1 MIMAA
6 TLGFTS
12 CSTDDVE
19 TGGSVSGHQTLTL
32 NITPA
37 SSLEANDTRA
47 TAYSDLTTGTENAI
61 NRVAVAVFDNTNG
74 KIQGSVYEKT
84 QTNKGTSISF
94 EDTNVG
100 NNYKVLV
107 AVNCPADYFK
117 GVTTETAFKAKT
129 LTIANALY
137 QNGTGDKV
145 SNNNLPMYGEA
156 TATQNGNKNEY
167 TADVFAYHLVSK
179 ITLAS
184 LKVDIGSNTFTPTE
198 IFVNNVPD
206 KVSVSV
212 VAPHSSYIFATP
224 YGRGTG
230 ETGST
235 RQGIFAYLSTGTLST
250 TNFKGTASNDVTT
263 YNTASEMPVFYT
275 TPNNATAAGQGSAT
289 FLVIKGTYK
298 DAVQGTTS
306 TVYYPLYINYNT
318 STQKSADGYTAKTVN
333 PNINYVMNVTIKM
346 KGSSDPYTP
355 VGDNTATINV
365 QAVDFDAKTTD
376 YSYDNGVEIGDYLF
390 NDGTWGK
397 LPSASL
403 ITAAHHPV
411 AVIFANKTSTI
422 DQKHGWTHGYAIAIA
437 STGSS
442 LAWASSGATY
452 ATTQALTQANITK
465 VLPSGLTYATSDYV
479 SPYNADM
486 SYAGA
491 TNIVVRDLDGYTE
504 CQALKT
510 AAGTNFTAANY
521 PSAYTAMNSFATSSN
536 GFQMASGTSTSGWY
550 LGSIGQYYLVAR
562 NLGGNVDTDQ
572 STSSWGV
579 KGSTGSG
586 FWAWW
591 NKASDNVKAIN
602 KYFSA
607 VTKTGTGIAVSNTI
621 SWSSSVSTMYWTSSE
636 YTAENGFF
644 VNWYYDGFFGLNGNF
659 GKTAVNNGTFRG
671 VRPVIAF

>member
-61 NRVAVAVFDNTNG
+61 NRVAVAVFDTNG
-74 KIQGSVYEKT
+74 KIQGSVSEKT
-84 QTNKGTSISF
+84 QTTKASSISF

-107 AVNCPADYFK
+107 AVNCPAGTFS
-117 GVTTETAFKAKT
+117 GVTSESAFKAKT
-129 LTIANALY
+129 LSVENALY
-137 QNGTGDKV
+137 QGGSGNKV

-206 KVSVSV
+206 KASVSV
-212 VAPHSSYIFATP
+212 VAPHTSYIFATP
-224 YGRGTG
+224 NGRVTG
-230 ETGST
+230 ETGSKA
-235 RQGIFAYLSTGTLST
+235 QSVLAYLSTGTLST

-275 TPNNATAAGQGSAT
+275 TPNNLTAAGQGYAT

-298 DAVQGTTS
+298 DVVQNKTS

-318 STQKSADGYTAKTVN
+318 TTQKSADGYTAKTVN

-346 KGSSDPYTP
+346 KGSDDPYTP
-355 VGDNTATINV
+355 VGDNTAIINV

-376 YSYDNGVEIGDYLF
+376 YSYDNGIEIGDYLF
-390 NDGTWGK
+390 NDGTTGK
-397 LPSASL
+397 LPSTSQ
-403 ITAAHHPV
+403 ITTAHHPI
-411 AVIFANKTSTI
+411 AVIFANKTSKI
-422 DQKHGWTHGYAIAIA
+422 DQARGFTKGYAIAIA
-437 STGSS
+437 STGSK
-442 LAWASSGATY
+442 LAWAKDGAALATAQVYTQARITSALAAGTAVKNNGATY
-452 ATTQALTQANITK
+452 
-465 VLPSGLTYATSDYV
+465 SDYV
-479 SPYNADM
+479 SPFNTDA
-486 SYAGA
+486 SIAGVA
-491 TNIVVRDLDGYTE
+491 NVEQDLDGYTE
-504 CQALKT
+504 CLALKA
-510 AAGTNFTAANY
+510 AAGTNWNVTNY
-521 PSAYTAMNSFATSSN
+521 PAAYTAVENFKSVSGFALTGSWTN
-536 GFQMASGTSTSGWY
+536 SGWY

-562 NLGGNVDTDQ
+562 NLGGNLANSLLHIDG
-572 STSSWGV
+572 STSWYFS
-579 KGSTGSG
+579 SISI
-586 FWAWW
+586 A
-591 NKASDNVKAIN
+591 NASAIN
-602 KYFSA
+602 KYLSVLPSSNPSGNTIA
-607 VTKTGTGIAVSNTI
+607 IRNTIDCSSSTGTS
-621 SWSSSVSTMYWTSSE
+621 YYTSSE
-636 YTAENGFF
+636 YKTDHGFF
-644 VNWYYDGFFGLNGNF
+644 IRWYEGGALHLNGHEKKSSVMDDN
-659 GKTAVNNGTFRG
+659 RG

>member
-61 NRVAVAVFDNTNG
+61 NRVAVAVFDTNG

-100 NNYKVLV
+100 DKFKVLV

-117 GVTTETAFKAKT
+117 GVTSESAFKAKT

-137 QNGTGDKV
+137 QGGSGNKV

-167 TADVFAYHLVSK
+167 SADVFAYHLVSK
-179 ITLAS
+179 ITLGS

-198 IFVNNVPD
+198 IFVNNVPNIA
-206 KVSVSV
+206 SVSV
-212 VAPHSSYIFATP
+212 VAPHDSYKFATP
-224 YGRGTG
+224 TAYNTG
-230 ETGST
+230 ETGSKA
-235 RQGIFAYLSTGTLST
+235 QSVLAYLSTGTLTT

-263 YNTASEMPVFYT
+263 YNTPSQMPVFYT
-275 TPNNATAAGQGSAT
+275 TPNDRTAPGIGHAT

-318 STQKSADGYTAKTVN
+318 STQKSADGYTAKHVN

-346 KGSSDPYTP
+346 KGSDDPYTP
-355 VGDNTATINV
+355 VGDNTAVINV
-365 QAVDFDAKTTD
+365 KAVNFDAKTTD

-422 DQKHGWTHGYAIAIA
+422 DQKRGFTHGYAIAIA
-437 STGSS
+437 SYSPSS
-442 LAWASSGATY
+442 TVWASSSATY
-452 ATTQALTQANITK
+452 RNAIALTQANITAA
-465 VLPSGLTYATSDYV
+465 LTKGVAAS
-479 SPYNADM
+479 
-486 SYAGA
+486 GA
-491 TNIVVRDLDGYTE
+491 TYSEYTSLENLSLDLSNINTVARDLDGYTE
-504 CQALKT
+504 CLALQN
-510 AAGTNFTAANY
+510 AAGSNFTAANY
-521 PSAYTAMNSFATSSN
+521 PAAYAAMNTFAT
-536 GFQMASGTSTSGWY
+536 ASGAGTGFTVTAQSGNKVSGWY
-550 LGSIGQYYLVAR
+550 LGSAGQYLLVQR
-562 NLGGNVDTDQ
+562 NLGGTKIGDCFIN
-572 STSSWGV
+572 
-579 KGSTGSG
+579 GSAG
-586 FWAWW
+586 FMW
-591 NKASDNVKAIN
+591 NNI
-602 KYFSA
+602 
-607 VTKTGTGIAVSNTI
+607 
-621 SWSSSVSTMYWTSSE
+621 SSSVAIIDKYFTKANSSYAKSNSLNYVISTSTVSYWTSSE
-636 YTAENGFF
+636 FNANFP
-644 VNWYYDGFFGLNGNF
+644 WYVSWYAPNNSFNINKVIA
-659 GKTAVNNGTFRG
+659 KTASLDNSKGI
-671 VRPVIAF
+671 RPVIAF

>member
-61 NRVAVAVFDNTNG
+61 NRVAVAVFDTNG

-100 NNYKVLV
+100 DKFKVLV

-117 GVTTETAFKAKT
+117 GVTTESAFKAKT

-156 TATQNGNKNEY
+156 TASQNGNKNEY

-179 ITLAS
+179 ITLGS

-198 IFVNNVPD
+198 IFVNNVPNIA
-206 KVSVSV
+206 SVSV
-212 VAPHSSYIFATP
+212 VAPHSSYSFATP
-224 YGRGTG
+224 TAYNTG

-235 RQGIFAYLSTGTLST
+235 AQSVLAYLSTGTLST

-263 YNTASEMPVFYT
+263 YNTASQMPVFYT
-275 TPNNATAAGQGSAT
+275 TPNNKTAAGKGNAT
-289 FLVIKGTYK
+289 FLVIKGTYTDK
-298 DAVQGTTS
+298 VQGNTS

-318 STQKSADGYTAKTVN
+318 STKAAADGYTAKTVN

-355 VGDNTATINV
+355 VGDNTAIINV

-376 YSYDNGVEIGDYLF
+376 YSYDNGIEIGDYLF
-390 NDGTWGK
+390 NDGTTGK
-397 LPSASL
+397 LPSTSQ
-403 ITAAHHPV
+403 ITTAHHPI
-411 AVIFANKTSTI
+411 AVIFANKTSKI
-422 DQKHGWTHGYAIAIA
+422 DQARGFTKGYAIAIA
-437 STGSS
+437 STGSQ
-442 LAWASSGATY
+442 LAWASSSALYSYTQVYTKDRITSALAAGTAVKNNGATY
-452 ATTQALTQANITK
+452 
-465 VLPSGLTYATSDYV
+465 SDYV
-479 SPYNADM
+479 SPFDADA
-486 SYAGA
+486 SFAGVA
-491 TNIVVRDLDGYTE
+491 NVEQDLDGYTE
-504 CQALKT
+504 CLALQT
-510 AAGTNFTAANY
+510 AAGGNWSATYY
-521 PSAYTAMNSFATSSN
+521 PAAYTAMVNFKNVQGFAIT
-536 GFQMASGTSTSGWY
+536 GTWTNSGWY
-550 LGSIGQYYLVAR
+550 LGSIGQYYLAAR
-562 NLGGNVDTDQ
+562 NLGGYLDNANLGIGGH
-572 STSSWGV
+572 TSWY
-579 KGSTGSG
+579 
-586 FWAWW
+586 FAHAAIA
-591 NKASDNVKAIN
+591 NAKAIN
-602 KYFSA
+602 KYLSA
-607 VTKTGTGIAVSNTI
+607 LPSSNPSGQTIAIRNTI
-621 SWSSSVSTMYWTSSE
+621 ECTSTTATSYWTSSE
-636 YTAENGFF
+636 YSANKGFF
-644 VNWYYDGFFGLNGNF
+644 ISWQAGNVLHLNGNVS
-659 GKTAVNNGTFRG
+659 KSTADAHFRG